1 MKTNRKIR
9 VLRDFKNVSL
19 AIVRSKNDQERFL
32 ADTSQYL
39 NNSKRRSSDEFWND
53 LIVFYNLLDDYFN
66 GRYNKL
72 PMSSL
77 LLMISTFLYLISPYS
92 IINTK
97 NRFLVFLEKTFVVVA
112 TVEIVKSDVEEY
124 KNWRISCG

>member
-77 LLMISTFLYLISPYS
+77 LLMVSTFLYLISPYS

-112 TVEIVKSDVEEY
+112 TVEIVKPDVEEY
-124 KNWRISCG
+124 KNWRISRG

>member
-39 NNSKRRSSDEFWND
+39 NNGKRRSSDEFWND

-112 TVEIVKSDVEEY
+112 TVEMVKPDIEEY
-124 KNWRISCG
+124 KNWRFSCG